1 MLCSPG
7 PHALLFVCK
16 GHDRFTDE
24 ESRAYSVLIDM
35 FSIEVRKYII
45 VVFTGGDVLAKWG
58 KTIED
63 EIERAKTKVQGVRR
77 PKHPPKITEVLEDVS
92 YRYILFN
99 NEGDA
104 ATKDQQVLDLLK
116 MVTEM
121 VNKNG
126 SEPYYEDAKTRAAWE
141 ARERELKRIM
151 EKDNINR
158 AKALEVLLKRIEQ
171 RKTWKEILAAAI
183 GGTGGAALTA
193 GAVLFAAPLLPEV
206 AVGGAAVAGAVAGGA
221 TAKKYCSIM

>member
-1 MLCSPG
+1 MLCAPG

-24 ESRAYSVLIDM
+24 DSRAYSVLIDM
-35 FSIEVRKYII
+35 FGIEVRKYII
-45 VVFTGGDVLAKWG
+45 VVFIGGDVLAKWG

-63 EIERAKTKVQGVRR
+63 EIERAKTKVQGVSR

-92 YRYILFN
+92 NRYILFN

-104 ATKDQQVLDLLK
+104 ATKDHQVLDLLK

-126 SEPYYEDAKTRAAWE
+126 SKPYFQNATTRTAWE
-141 ARERELKRIM
+141 AREGELKRIM
-151 EKDNINR
+151 KKDNINR
-158 AKALEVLLKRIEQ
+158 AKALEVLLKRLEQ
-171 RKTWKEILAAAI
+171 RKRLQEILASVIATA
-183 GGTGGAALTA
+183 GGA
-193 GAVLFAAPLLPEV
+193 GAVLFAAPLLPEA
-206 AVGGAAVAGAVAGGA
+206 AVGGAAVAGAVAAGA
-221 TAKKYCSIM
+221 AAKKYCSIM

>member
-24 ESRAYSVLIDM
+24 ESRAYRELKAK
-35 FSIEVRKYII
+35 FGIEVIKYTI

-63 EIERAKTKVQGVRR
+63 EIKGAKTKVQDVRR
-77 PKHPPKITEVLEDVS
+77 SKRPPKITEVLEDVS

-126 SEPYYEDAKTRAAWE
+126 SKPYFQNAATRAAWE

-151 EKDNINR
+151 KKDSINR
-158 AKALEVLLKRIEQ
+158 AKAMEVLLKRMEQ

-183 GGTGGAALTA
+183 GGTGGAALTY
-193 GAVLFAAPLLPEV
+193 GAVLFAAPLLPE
-206 AVGGAAVAGAVAGGA
+206 AAVAGATVAGGLA
-221 TAKKYCSIM
+221 AGAVGKKYCSIM

>member
-24 ESRAYSVLIDM
+24 ESRAYRELKAM
-35 FSIEVRKYII
+35 FGIEVIKYTI
-45 VVFTGGDVLAKWG
+45 VVFTGGDVLAKRG

-63 EIERAKTKVQGVRR
+63 EIKGAKTKVQDVRR
-77 PKHPPKITEVLEDVS
+77 PKRPPKITEVLEDVS

-104 ATKDQQVLDLLK
+104 ATKDKQVLDLLE

-121 VNKNG
+121 VDKND
-126 SEPYYEDAKTRAAWE
+126 SKPYFQDAKTRAVWE
-141 ARERELKRIM
+141 ERERELKRIM
-151 EKDNINR
+151 REKNLNR
-158 AKALEVLLKRIEQ
+158 AEALRVLFKRLEQ
-171 RKTWKEILAAAI
+171 PKIWKWAAVIACI
-183 GGTGGAALTA
+183 GGSGA
-193 GAVLFAAPLLPEV
+193 FAASLLPETMLAGV
-206 AVGGAAVAGAVAGGA
+206 ATVAS
-221 TAKKYCSIM
+221 TYCAIM

>member
-24 ESRAYSVLIDM
+24 EIRAYRELKAR
-35 FSIEVRKYII
+35 FGIEVIKYTI

-63 EIERAKTKVQGVRR
+63 EIEGPKTKVQGVRR
-77 PKHPPKITEVLEDVS
+77 AKHPPKITEVLEDVS

-121 VNKNG
+121 VNKNV
-126 SEPYYEDAKTRAAWE
+126 SKPYFQNATTRAAWE

-193 GAVLFAAPLLPEV
+193 GAVLFAAPLLPEA

>member
-24 ESRAYSVLIDM
+24 ESRAYRELKAK
-35 FSIEVRKYII
+35 FGIEVINYTI

-63 EIERAKTKVQGVRR
+63 EIKGAKTKVQDVRR
-77 PKHPPKITEVLEDVS
+77 PKRPPKITEVLEDVS
-92 YRYILFN
+92 NRYILFN

-121 VNKNG
+121 VNKNV
-126 SEPYYEDAKTRAAWE
+126 SKPYFQNATTQAAWV

-151 EKDNINR
+151 KKDNINR
-158 AKALEVLLKRIEQ
+158 AKALEVLLKRMEQ

-193 GAVLFAAPLLPEV
+193 GAVLFAAPLLPEA
-206 AVGGAAVAGAVAGGA
+206 AVCGAAVAGGVAAGA
-221 TAKKYCSIM
+221 AAKKYCSIM

>member
-24 ESRAYSVLIDM
+24 ESRAYRELKAK
-35 FSIEVRKYII
+35 FGIEVRKYII
-45 VVFTGGDVLAKWG
+45 VVFIGGDVLAKRG

-63 EIERAKTKVQGVRR
+63 EIKGAKTKVQDVRR
-77 PKHPPKITEVLEDVS
+77 PKRPPKITEVLEDVS

-126 SEPYYEDAKTRAAWE
+126 SKPYFQNAATRAAWE

-151 EKDNINR
+151 KKDSINR
-158 AKALEVLLKRIEQ
+158 AKALEVLLKRMEQ
-171 RKTWKEILAAAI
+171 LKTWKEILAAVI
-183 GGTGGAALTA
+183 GGTGGAALTY
-193 GAVLFAAPLLPEV
+193 GAVLFAAPLLPEA
-206 AVGGAAVAGAVAGGA
+206 AVCGAAVAGGVAAGAVG
-221 TAKKYCSIM
+221 KKYCSIM

>member
-24 ESRAYSVLIDM
+24 ESRAYSALIDM
-35 FSIEVRKYII
+35 FGIEVRKYII
-45 VVFTGGDVLAKWG
+45 VVFIGGDVLAKWG

-63 EIERAKTKVQGVRR
+63 EIEGAKTKVQGVRR
-77 PKHPPKITEVLEDVS
+77 AKHPPKITEVLEDVS

-121 VNKNG
+121 VNKNV
-126 SEPYYEDAKTRAAWE
+126 SKPYFQNATTRAAW
-141 ARERELKRIM
+141 KRG
-151 EKDNINR
+151 KGN
-158 AKALEVLLKRIEQ
+158 
-171 RKTWKEILAAAI
+171 
-183 GGTGGAALTA
+183 
-193 GAVLFAAPLLPEV
+193 
-206 AVGGAAVAGAVAGGA
+206 
-221 TAKKYCSIM
+221 